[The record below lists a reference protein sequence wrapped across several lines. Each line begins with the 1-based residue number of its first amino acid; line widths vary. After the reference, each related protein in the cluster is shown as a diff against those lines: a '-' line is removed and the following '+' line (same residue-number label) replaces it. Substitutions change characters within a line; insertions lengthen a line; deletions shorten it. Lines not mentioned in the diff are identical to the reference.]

1 MATINELQLA
11 KELIRFPTVTPID
24 AGIMKFLEKKL
35 KTLGFKTKILEFRE
49 KNNKPVKNLYARLGN
64 KGPNFC
70 YAGHLDVVPAGDLKN
85 WTVNPFKPSVK
96 KGYLIGRGA
105 NDMKSSVAAFVS
117 AVSNFISKG
126 RQFNGSISLLITG
139 DEEGVAINGTKKV
152 VEYLRKKK
160 EKIDFCLVGEPTNP
174 NKLGEMIKIGR
185 RGSMTGKLTII
196 GIQGHVAYPDRAN
209 NPSTALVQ
217 ILKELKEIK
226 FDNGTKDFQPTN
238 LEITKI
244 NIDNFAD
251 NVIPGSANAKFNIR
265 FNNKHSSNSIKTKID
280 KVIKRISKKNK
291 SKFNIDYSVSGEA
304 FLTKPNDT
312 TYMIQDEIK
321 KITKIKPKLSTTGG
335 TSDARFIR
343 KIAPCL
349 EFGLVGKTMHKVDEA
364 VSLSDLKKLTLIYS
378 NILKNYFKW
387 KLV

>member
-126 RQFNGSISLLITG
+126 KQFNGSISLLITG

-244 NIDNFAD
+244 DIDNFAD

-378 NILKNYFKW
+378 NILKNYFK
-387 KLV
+387 

>member
-11 KELIRFPTVTPID
+11 KELIKFPTVTPVD

-35 KTLGFKTKILEFRE
+35 KTLGFKTKVLEFRE
-49 KNNKPVKNLYARLGN
+49 KDTKPVKNLYARLGN

-70 YAGHLDVVPAGDLKN
+70 YAGHLDVVPAGNLKD

-105 NDMKSSVAAFVS
+105 NDMKSSIAAFVS
-117 AVSNFISKG
+117 AVSNFVANK
-126 RQFNGSISLLITG
+126 RDFNGSVSLLITG

-152 VEYLRKKK
+152 VEYLKKKK

-185 RGSMTGKLTII
+185 RGSMTGRLSII

-251 NVIPGSANAKFNIR
+251 NVIPGLANAKFNIR
-265 FNNKHSSNSIKTKID
+265 FNNKHSSNSIKKKIN
-280 KVIKRISKKNK
+280 KIIKNISKKNK
-291 SKFNIDYSVSGEA
+291 SKFKIDYSVSGEA
-304 FLTKPNDT
+304 FLTKPNNT
-312 TYMIQDEIK
+312 TYMIQDIIK
-321 KITKIKPKLSTTGG
+321 KVTKIKPKLSTTGG

-378 NILKNYFKW
+378 IILKNYFK
-387 KLV
+387 

>member
-1 MATINELQLA
+1 MVTINELQLA
-11 KELIRFPTVTPID
+11 KELIKFPTVTPVD

-35 KTLGFKTKILEFRE
+35 KALGFKTKVLEFRE
-49 KNNKPVKNLYARLGN
+49 KDNKPVKNLYARLGS

-70 YAGHLDVVPAGDLKN
+70 YAGHLDVVPAGNLKD

-117 AVSNFISKG
+117 AVSNFISNKRG
-126 RQFNGSISLLITG
+126 FNGSISLLITG
-139 DEEGVAINGTKKV
+139 DEEGAAINGTKKV
-152 VEYLRKKK
+152 VEYLKKKK

-185 RGSMTGKLTII
+185 RGSMTGKLSII
-196 GIQGHVAYPDRAN
+196 GIQGHVAYPHRAN
-209 NPSTALVQ
+209 NPSTSLVQ

-244 NIDNFAD
+244 DIDNFAD
-251 NVIPGSANAKFNIR
+251 NVIPGIANAKFNIR
-265 FNNKHSSNSIKTKID
+265 FNNRHSSSSLKKKINKIIKK
-280 KVIKRISKKNK
+280 ISKKNK
-291 SKFNIDYSVSGEA
+291 SKYMIDYRVSGEA
-304 FLTKPNDT
+304 FLTKPNST
-312 TYMIQDEIK
+312 TYMIQDIIK

-378 NILKNYFKW
+378 IILKNYFK
-387 KLV
+387 